1 MEPQAFYL
9 AATQGVFNPSLCA
22 ADPQGLGEFFKV
34 SVVLTQILRSTA
46 DQITQPID
54 YFVTSSGLQNS
65 LRSPQD
71 GFVNIGR
78 QQINEEGKRPN
89 DITLPASDRAI
100 SRCHCRLDYRQFFR
114 ARSLPEEYVAF
125 LMAGH
130 PRLGEY
136 SAFRCMPPQLFGY
149 IYTFLKAPYSIWLI
163 DLGSVCG
170 TYVKV
175 SNDIPTELS
184 RGQTFLIGSDI
195 CIDID
200 EVCNYPLSSVPSEGP
215 EDSLTPREV
224 SQPSIKIT
232 IGRIPDNEE
241 STLNRH
247 SQLFLAE
254 RPQQSFMIGRSNN
267 CDIKLND
274 STISRVQCRVIFS
287 QDRWIMLDGTDGKS
301 SVNGTWLSVCK
312 RDRKVREESLPFP
325 VTNGMQVKIS
335 EAVLQVT
342 WPGSQ

>member
-1 MEPQAFYL
+1 MEPQASYF
-9 AATQGVFNPSLCA
+9 AATQGVFSPGVIISE
-22 ADPQGLGEFFKV
+22 PQGLEEYFKV
-34 SVVLTQILRSTA
+34 SVSPTQILRSTA
-46 DQITQPID
+46 DQMTQPID
-54 YFVTSSGLQNS
+54 YFVTRAGLQNS
-65 LRSPQD
+65 LRTPQD

-89 DITLPASDRAI
+89 DIMLPASDRAI
-100 SRCHCRLDYRQFFR
+100 SRCHCRLDYRQWFHSR
-114 ARSLPEEYVAF
+114 ELPEEFVAF

-136 SAFRCMPPQLFGY
+136 SSFRSLPPQLFGY
-149 IYTFLKAPYSIWLI
+149 IYTFLKVPYTLWLI

-170 TYVKV
+170 TYIKV
-175 SNDIPTELS
+175 TNENPVELS

-200 EVCNYPLSSVPSEGP
+200 EVCSYPLSSVPSEGP

-254 RPQQSFMIGRSNN
+254 RPLQTFMIGRSNN

-274 STISRVQCRVIFS
+274 STISRVQCRVIFTK
-287 QDRWIMLDGTDGKS
+287 DRWVMLDGNEGKL
-301 SVNGTWLSVCK
+301 SVNGTWLSMCK
-312 RDRKVREESLPFP
+312 RDRRVREESLPFP
-325 VTNGMQVKIS
+325 VENGMQVKIS
-335 EAVLQVT
+335 EAVLQIT
-342 WPGSQ
+342 WTDR

>member
-1 MEPQAFYL
+1 MEPQAPLF
-9 AATQGVFNPSLCA
+9 AATQGALNPYQAESE
-22 ADPQGLGEFFKV
+22 PQDLGEFFKI
-34 SVVLTQILRSTA
+34 SVVPTQILRSAA
-46 DQITQPID
+46 DQLAQTSD
-54 YFVTSSGLQNS
+54 YYVTDAGLLHS
-65 LRSPQD
+65 PRSPQD

-78 QQINEEGKRPN
+78 QQTNEEGKRPN
-89 DITLPASDRAI
+89 DIMLPASDRAI
-100 SRCHCRLDYRQFFR
+100 SRCHCRLDYRQWFR
-114 ARSLPEEYVAF
+114 SRKMPEQFVAF

-130 PRLGEY
+130 PRLGAG
-136 SAFRCMPPQLFGY
+136 STFHCLPPVMFGY
-149 IYTFLKAPYSIWLI
+149 IYTFLKEPYTLWLV

-175 SNDIPTELS
+175 SSEIPSELS
-184 RGQTFLIGSDI
+184 RGQSFLIGSDI

-254 RPQQSFMIGRSNN
+254 RPLQTFLIGRSNN

-274 STISRVQCRVIFS
+274 STISRVQCRVVFS
-287 QDRWIMLDGTDGKS
+287 KDRWVMMDGIEGKP

-312 RDRKVREESLPFP
+312 RDRRVREESLPFP

-335 EAVLQVT
+335 EAVLQIS
-342 WPGSQ
+342 WSDR

>member
-1 MEPQAFYL
+1 MEPQASYF
-9 AATQGVFNPSLCA
+9 AATQGVFSANVSA
-22 ADPQGLGEFFKV
+22 SEPQGAEEFFKV
-34 SVVLTQILRSTA
+34 TVFPTQILRSTA
-46 DQITQPID
+46 DQMTQPID
-54 YFVTSSGLQNS
+54 YYVTATGLQNS

-89 DITLPASDRAI
+89 DIMLPASDRAI
-100 SRCHCRLDYRQFFR
+100 SRCHCRLDYRQWFR
-114 ARSLPEEYVAF
+114 SRELPQEFVAF

-130 PRLGEY
+130 PRLGEV
-136 SAFRCMPPQLFGY
+136 SVFRNLPPQLFGY
-149 IYTFLKAPYSIWLI
+149 IYTFLKATHTLWIT

-175 SNDIPTELS
+175 SNDFPVELS

-195 CIDID
+195 CIDIE
-200 EVCNYPLSSVPSEGP
+200 EVSSYPLSSVPSEGP

-224 SQPSIKIT
+224 SQPSIKVT

-254 RPQQSFMIGRSNN
+254 HPRQTFRIGRSNN

-274 STISRVQCRVIFS
+274 STISRVQCRIEFM
-287 QDRWIMLDGTDGKS
+287 QDRWVMLDGNEGKL

-312 RDRKVREESLPFP
+312 RDRRVREESLPFP
-325 VTNGMQVKIS
+325 VTNGMQVKVS
-335 EAVLQVT
+335 EAVLQVA
-342 WPGSQ
+342 WVQR

>member
-1 MEPQAFYL
+1 M
-9 AATQGVFNPSLCA
+9 
-22 ADPQGLGEFFKV
+22 
-34 SVVLTQILRSTA
+34 
-46 DQITQPID
+46 TQPID
-54 YFVTSSGLQNS
+54 YYVTQSGLLNS
-65 LRSPQD
+65 PRVPQD
-71 GFVNIGR
+71 GFVNVGR

-89 DITLPASDRAI
+89 DVMLPASDRAI
-100 SRCHCRLDYRQFFR
+100 SRCHCRLDYRQWFR
-114 ARSLPEEYVAF
+114 SRTLPDNFVAF

-130 PRLGEY
+130 PRLG
-136 SAFRCMPPQLFGY
+136 AFSSFRDLPSHLFGY
-149 IYTFLKAPYSIWLI
+149 IYSFIKAPYMLWLI

-175 SNDIPTELS
+175 SNEAPVELS
-184 RGQTFLIGSDI
+184 RGQSFLIGSDI
-195 CIDID
+195 IIDIED
-200 EVCNYPLSSVPSEGP
+200 VCNTPLVSVPSEGP

-224 SQPSIKIT
+224 SQPSIKVT

-254 RPQQSFMIGRSNN
+254 HTLQTFLIGRSNN

-287 QDRWIMLDGTDGKS
+287 KDRWVMLDGVEGKS

-312 RDRKVREESLPFP
+312 RDRKAREESLPFP
-325 VTNGMQVKIS
+325 ITNGMQIKIS
-335 EAVLQVT
+335 EAVLQVS
-342 WPGSQ
+342 WAARG